1 MNTKVES
8 VIVQNKLY
16 DLKSMVRISVQLYAY
31 TTTVRNPNPFFFLF
45 LKNSRSILLVRY
57 NFVMQCTKSTLGKLN

>member
-1 MNTKVES
+1 MLIPLLFKMN
-8 VIVQNKLY
+8 
-16 DLKSMVRISVQLYAY
+16 SMILNQWLGSVQLYAY
-31 TTTVRNPNPFFFLF
+31 TTVRNPNSFFFLF